1 MTDTATTLNTTNI
14 VTNLPTNTLSYNSSG
29 LSATISGSFSTILPK
44 TLSYQFRVVEWV
56 KDNHV
61 AGVELQVKTTEHDQY
76 GSIVKEGP
84 WNKVP
89 RIKMDMP

>member
-1 MTDTATTLNTTNI
+1 MTDTATTLTTTSI
-14 VTNLPTNTLSYNSSG
+14 VTNLPPTTYNSSG
-29 LSATISGSFSTILPK
+29 LSATISGSFSTVLAKP
-44 TLSYQFRVVEWV
+44 LSYQFRVVEWV

-61 AGVELQVKTTEHDQY
+61 AGVELQVKTTKHDQY
-76 GSIVKEGP
+76 GTIVEEGT

>member
-1 MTDTATTLNTTNI
+1 MTDTATTLTTTSI
-14 VTNLPTNTLSYNSSG
+14 VTNVPVASSYCSSG
-29 LSATISGSFSTILPK
+29 LSATISGSFSTILAKP
-44 TLSYQFRVVEWV
+44 LSYQFRVVEWV

-76 GSIVKEGP
+76 GTIVKEGP

-89 RIKMDMP
+89 RIKMDMS